1 MGNPEPDKGAQ
12 HVHHPARAHPRADP
26 DARAHS

>member
-12 HVHHPARAHPRADP
+12 HVHHPPPAPPPADP